1 MHLKGEGTPQIFPL
15 RFAPVLMNNCAW
27 SERLW
32 LGFAHHFRPTY
43 AGANMG
49 HPCRAVGTAAG
60 LRTRPVVLPHLAKN
74 ERDAPNRHLP
84 ERLPGPAIR
93 FSRLASDQVVRR
105 AMPAADKQIRL
116 QRAVFRSLR
125 QKPQDRAAESHKAS
139 SE

>member
-32 LGFAHHFRPTY
+32 LGFAHRFRPTY

-60 LRTRPVVLPHLAKN
+60 LRTRPAVLPHLAKN
-74 ERDAPNRHLP
+74 ERDAPNR
-84 ERLPGPAIR
+84 A
-93 FSRLASDQVVRR
+93 LAR
-105 AMPAADKQIRL
+105 
-116 QRAVFRSLR
+116 
-125 QKPQDRAAESHKAS
+125 KAS
-139 SE
+139 WARYSVLKACIGSSREARHAGSRQANPATTSSVPLTATKTAGSSG